1 MNHKA
6 QSLSIFF
13 TVLIVGLPLATWG
26 LSLLLSKSKDLTLS
40 NFFKSSWSKF
50 VALVSK
56 KPTLFALSLIL
67 MIITPPLVMQPKGS
81 FLSML
86 GTLTSAFAYISMLA
100 CQIITYKSNS
110 PLFEPQGELAS
121 RNNFV
126 MGYHLFVLQL
136 FLFFAS
142 LLGLLFFVVPAIIFK
157 IYTFMASPI
166 SVCECKSLGAMWRS
180 FKLCKAHFWDVAK
193 ISLPFLICI
202 NTPLVILPALRHA
215 IEEPVVL
222 TMALTAV
229 RIFEFFA
236 NTLSWQCQSMLY
248 DYLKRPGEAEN
259 QS

>member
-13 TVLIVGLPLATWG
+13 TVIIIVLPLVSWG
-26 LSLLLSKSKDLTLS
+26 LSLLLSKCKELS
-40 NFFKSSWSKF
+40 FSTFFKSSWTNF

-56 KPTLFALSLIL
+56 KPTLFALSIVL
-67 MIITPPLVMQPKGS
+67 MIITPPLTMQPKGS

-86 GTLTSAFAYISMLA
+86 GSMTSAFAYISMLA

-110 PLFEPQGELAS
+110 PLFEPEGELAS

-142 LLGLLFFVVPAIIFK
+142 LLGLLFFAVPAIILK
-157 IYTFMASPI
+157 IYTFMAGPI
-166 SVCECKSLGAMWRS
+166 SVCERKSLGAIWRS
-180 FKLCKAHFWDVAK
+180 FKLCKGHFWDVAK
-193 ISLPFLICI
+193 VSLPFLICI
-202 NTPLVILPALRHA
+202 NTPLVILPALRHS
-215 IEEPVVL
+215 IEEPVLLIIV
-222 TMALTAV
+222 LTAV

-248 DYLKRPGEAEN
+248 DYLRHPGEADC

>member
-126 MGYHLFVLQL
+126 MGYHLL
-136 FLFFAS
+136 FCSYFCF
-142 LLGLLFFVVPAIIFK
+142 
-157 IYTFMASPI
+157 
-166 SVCECKSLGAMWRS
+166 
-180 FKLCKAHFWDVAK
+180 
-193 ISLPFLICI
+193 
-202 NTPLVILPALRHA
+202 LPACWDFYFL
-215 IEEPVVL
+215 
-222 TMALTAV
+222 
-229 RIFEFFA
+229 
-236 NTLSWQCQSMLY
+236 
-248 DYLKRPGEAEN
+248 
-259 QS
+259 